1 MNEVELSESLVKE
14 LFQNWLP
21 NIWFVPIDE
30 QSSNI
35 VRVVCDF
42 WFMNC
47 KKIRYILEEFGYG
60 VDSSKEIDDY
70 VRSSVDSVVGI

>member
-1 MNEVELSESLVKE
+1 
-14 LFQNWLP
+14 
-21 NIWFVPIDE
+21 
-30 QSSNI
+30 
-35 VRVVCDF
+35 
-42 WFMNC
+42 MNC